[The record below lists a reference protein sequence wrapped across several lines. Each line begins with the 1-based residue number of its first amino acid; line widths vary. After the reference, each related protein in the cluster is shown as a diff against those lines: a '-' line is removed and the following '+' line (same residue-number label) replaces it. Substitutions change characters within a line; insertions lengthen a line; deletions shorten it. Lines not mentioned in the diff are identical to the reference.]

1 MTEIARQSGG
11 SDKMGPGTL
20 YDNVDRLLERGFVE
34 ENDRRPVDDDP
45 AAPLLPPDEAWQA
58 RPERRGRPAGQSSQG
73 SANASGAR
81 ERRSVMATRRYRY
94 LVRVHPWPSAS
105 GSGRRCCASTM
116 KQIAASGR
124 RCFRT
129 LSSRWRARGARSRYW
144 IVCVAVLGAFL
155 QLAMAGTAW
164 LGGARHALTRFLPG
178 TSSTKTRQSRF
189 LSFCSTQDSS
199 APSCC

>member
-1 MTEIARQSGG
+1 
-11 SDKMGPGTL
+11 MGPGTL

-81 ERRSVMATRRYRY
+81 PKRRSVMATRRYRY